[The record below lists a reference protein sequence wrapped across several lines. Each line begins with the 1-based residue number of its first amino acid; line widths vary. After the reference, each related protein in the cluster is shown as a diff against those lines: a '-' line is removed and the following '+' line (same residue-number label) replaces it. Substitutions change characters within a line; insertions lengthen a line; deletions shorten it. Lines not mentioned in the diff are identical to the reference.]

1 MRVPT
6 YKAQTQRTQAVG
18 GQMMSVQANPGALA
32 APAQAMQQLGETA
45 FRVTAAF
52 YEAEKKAERSAQV
65 SRRTSGM
72 TTAFQDVVLD
82 AAEQKFETVEQA
94 ERYYDNAGRAIRL
107 NAFEG
112 VQDTRVT
119 SSLQGNFETLFEA
132 NRINFLKTAR
142 TDIYDRNTADMMGEA
157 SQMINQAAGGNST
170 QRTEAMDRLFGTA
183 QSLGIFAEMADL
195 GYITEVEAQK
205 RIATA
210 RSDIAETQVNAE
222 LAAAQVSGSSTQ
234 AEAVLL
240 KLMNNEFADL
250 DEDERN
256 RLIVNAES
264 LSTRLFNQ
272 QVTKTEKK
280 ERRDAAKVT
289 KKQNTTFGQ
298 LFGQLVAGTSEDATD
313 AQISSMPT
321 EADIVRE
328 AGLGNLRPN
337 QSKTLIELA
346 RGNDAP
352 IDDAEL
358 VNDIYEIL
366 YEGSNEEINDAV
378 DRAIAASG
386 PNGKIT
392 SGTLRALLSTAN
404 SQRGQN
410 DSAADKAALEAKND
424 RKALRNEYRG
434 ILKTLTGQDNMMSKF
449 DDADRIRQ
457 ADALKTFNELTTG
470 GVGAKQAYE
479 IVQDQ
484 FLRSLDQGLSFIAPS
499 MVVRSAVGKP
509 ANEWLPED
517 LIVARRA
524 VADSD
529 LSEIEKAF
537 EYETIQLI
545 SDAAIERKRAVDRAT
560 SDAAAKTAEEN
571 KGWGQFIMDLFGRGD
586 DDQNKALQPKRG
598 P

>member
-1 MRVPT
+1 
-6 YKAQTQRTQAVG
+6 
-18 GQMMSVQANPGALA
+18 
-32 APAQAMQQLGETA
+32 
-45 FRVTAAF
+45 
-52 YEAEKKAERSAQV
+52 
-65 SRRTSGM
+65 
-72 TTAFQDVVLD
+72 
-82 AAEQKFETVEQA
+82 
-94 ERYYDNAGRAIRL
+94 
-107 NAFEG
+107 
-112 VQDTRVT
+112 
-119 SSLQGNFETLFEA
+119 
-132 NRINFLKTAR
+132 
-142 TDIYDRNTADMMGEA
+142 
-157 SQMINQAAGGNST
+157 
-170 QRTEAMDRLFGTA
+170 
-183 QSLGIFAEMADL
+183 
-195 GYITEVEAQK
+195 
-205 RIATA
+205 
-210 RSDIAETQVNAE
+210 
-222 LAAAQVSGSSTQ
+222 
-234 AEAVLL
+234 
-240 KLMNNEFADL
+240 
-250 DEDERN
+250 
-256 RLIVNAES
+256 
-264 LSTRLFNQ
+264 
-272 QVTKTEKK
+272 
-280 ERRDAAKVT
+280 
-289 KKQNTTFGQ
+289 
-298 LFGQLVAGTSEDATD
+298 
-313 AQISSMPT
+313 
-321 EADIVRE
+321 
-328 AGLGNLRPN
+328 
-337 QSKTLIELA
+337 
-346 RGNDAP
+346 
-352 IDDAEL
+352 
-358 VNDIYEIL
+358 
-366 YEGSNEEINDAV
+366 
-378 DRAIAASG
+378 
-386 PNGKIT
+386 
-392 SGTLRALLSTAN
+392 LLSTAN